1 MVSPGG
7 IPQGQIEQILGP
19 RPVWVQDKWREWGNH
34 QQEAIT
40 AWAAARDEWDR
51 KRAELISGVVE
62 GATGFHP
69 TDTRISD
76 ENVATRFQ
84 PAQTVINTLKSV
96 YPRWYDTFLHSTDG
110 EAELNKLRAEIVRM
124 QTEGGLDDAT
134 IANTL
139 RTEIEAAGFVVG
151 ERASGAVQS
160 TVSVI
165 GGSTQDLSADQQA
178 QGEAAVDAAGQNI
191 YALNLQELSG
201 GALTYDEA
209 LDAFK
214 ADMGDVWRALGLAG
228 YPVPQGF
235 GPEAAEE
242 GVAQP
247 IGQGILRFIM
257 NAELGSKELARL
269 EDPKTDPQEMI
280 AAQDRA

>member
-96 YPRWYDTFLHSTDG
+96 YPRWYS
-110 EAELNKLRAEIVRM
+110 AQYRWRS
-124 QTEGGLDDAT
+124 
-134 IANTL
+134 
-139 RTEIEAAGFVVG
+139 RT
-151 ERASGAVQS
+151 
-160 TVSVI
+160 
-165 GGSTQDLSADQQA
+165 
-178 QGEAAVDAAGQNI
+178 
-191 YALNLQELSG
+191 
-201 GALTYDEA
+201 
-209 LDAFK
+209 K
-214 ADMGDVWRALGLAG
+214 
-228 YPVPQGF
+228 
-235 GPEAAEE
+235 
-242 GVAQP
+242 
-247 IGQGILRFIM
+247 
-257 NAELGSKELARL
+257 
-269 EDPKTDPQEMI
+269 
-280 AAQDRA
+280 